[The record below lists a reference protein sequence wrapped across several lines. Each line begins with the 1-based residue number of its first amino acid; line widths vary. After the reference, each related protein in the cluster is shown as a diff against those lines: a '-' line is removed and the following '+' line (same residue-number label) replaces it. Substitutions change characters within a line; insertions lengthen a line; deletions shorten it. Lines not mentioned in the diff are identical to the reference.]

1 METTKICKDCG
12 RELPIENFKRTW
24 KGTRVNTCTEC
35 ATKKLRENKEKKR
48 EEQKQ
53 KEFEQARINNEAKTA
68 LATFT
73 SRQLMEE
80 LARRGYKGQLEY
92 TRIEKIDIT
101 NF

>member
-1 METTKICKDCG
+1 METKICKDCG
-12 RELPIENFKRTW
+12 RELPIENFKKTW

-35 ATKKLRENKEKKR
+35 ATKKLRENKKKKLL
-48 EEQKQ
+48 ELEQKGL
-53 KEFEQARINNEAKTA
+53 EQARINNEAKKA
-68 LATFT
+68 LAAFT